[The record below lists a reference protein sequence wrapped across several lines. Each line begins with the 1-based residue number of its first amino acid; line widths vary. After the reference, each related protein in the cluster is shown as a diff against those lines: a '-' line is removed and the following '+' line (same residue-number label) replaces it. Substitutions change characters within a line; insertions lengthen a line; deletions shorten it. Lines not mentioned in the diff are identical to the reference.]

1 MGGMLFEKMLVDVA
15 DYPITNASSE
25 NYYADINPFK
35 ETENT
40 QKPLY
45 IITGTFWEE
54 GDKLRIISILREI
67 ETGKALASMEGAMS
81 ANLLAENNILIK
93 PENFEEAYSEL
104 KVFTKDDV
112 AGSQLIVDTWTNHGE
127 ENLIYTEG
135 ETMNVYVK
143 VNKPCYIRFIYHTAD
158 GSKVLLLDNYYIDAS
173 NVNKVYQIPE
183 EFECTAPF
191 GVETLQVNAQ
201 SAKFTPLNVR
211 EEYGYAF
218 I

>member
-1 MGGMLFEKMLVDVA
+1 
-15 DYPITNASSE
+15 
-25 NYYADINPFK
+25 
-35 ETENT
+35 
-40 QKPLY
+40 
-45 IITGTFWEE
+45 
-54 GDKLRIISILREI
+54 
-67 ETGKALASMEGAMS
+67 MEGAMS

-158 GSKVLLLDNYYIDAS
+158 GSKVLLLDNYYIDES
-173 NVNKVYQIPE
+173 KVNKVYQIPQD
-183 EFECTAPF
+183 FECTSPF
-191 GVETLQVNAQ
+191 GVETLQINAQ
-201 SAKFTPLNVR
+201 TITFSPLNIKY
-211 EEYGYAF
+211 EGDYAF
-218 I
+218 ITDNLEDVIAKTRGFKKKEEVLLAEKRILITTLQN